1 MTRKLI
7 NSQSNRFA
15 GAVLIATAVLLS
27 ETLVPSA
34 SAQEAI
40 ATGAPAEA
48 PVSDAEAAAATAEAP
63 NGSASAADGSRTGPA
78 KEAEEKPPEI
88 KLPPPPP
95 ARPDEIPIELVP
107 YNVDLAIVFESTP
120 RLGVAFQTQVLAEIA
135 SRARRDIGQMWRID
149 FSSPDWLTPRNR
161 AGVERLTSAQIKR
174 RLVEEK
180 LDTVVREQLSAHS
193 ASKEKLFPPDP
204 DSKLSDER
212 RALVGRILDETDREK
227 QDVMVRQYVELLAD
241 ERVVA
246 EGRETASEVV
256 SLYLLPPEVDRDK
269 IFPIAIETDGS
280 DYVIS
285 GREWDRESEV
295 FSRTQSR
302 RTTDRRAVATEV
314 IRLLEDLFHPIAQI
328 DGADP
333 TTATLRIKASEYPSA
348 DPGFNQVQKGSA
360 FIPFFRYMN
369 RYRVMQKLQFLPW
382 SYITVEEKG
391 RIRSQCR
398 LDTGVKTPLGSFR
411 RRRMELRALMIK
423 PEQDQTTLTVVPR
436 TNVNRPLVGY
446 LVAVYDELP
455 PPPAKPGGDEQ
466 EKLDASLAGEKKVEG
481 PKPVIYRTDRSGQVT
496 IPRNP
501 KTPLQWVFVRSGAAL
516 LTRFPLIP
524 GVEPGMTAECP
535 DDTIRLD
542 VEGQMVLLQSRLI
555 DTIAKRA
562 MVQAMIKGR
571 AAKSEWEKVDESLV
585 ELDELPSIKDFD
597 DMVEQIQFSAIK
609 SAQARKDIVSERR
622 IKTLGKDIL
631 KVASI
636 HLDETKLN
644 EFRDEI
650 EDQRRLDG
658 AAPTGGPRKPAAR
671 R

>member
-135 SRARRDIGQMWRID
+135 SRASRDIGQMWRID

-333 TTATLRIKASEYPSA
+333 TTATLRIKAS
-348 DPGFNQVQKGSA
+348 
-360 FIPFFRYMN
+360 
-369 RYRVMQKLQFLPW
+369 
-382 SYITVEEKG
+382 
-391 RIRSQCR
+391 
-398 LDTGVKTPLGSFR
+398 
-411 RRRMELRALMIK
+411 
-423 PEQDQTTLTVVPR
+423 
-436 TNVNRPLVGY
+436 
-446 LVAVYDELP
+446 
-455 PPPAKPGGDEQ
+455 
-466 EKLDASLAGEKKVEG
+466 
-481 PKPVIYRTDRSGQVT
+481 
-496 IPRNP
+496 
-501 KTPLQWVFVRSGAAL
+501 
-516 LTRFPLIP
+516 
-524 GVEPGMTAECP
+524 
-535 DDTIRLD
+535 
-542 VEGQMVLLQSRLI
+542 
-555 DTIAKRA
+555 
-562 MVQAMIKGR
+562 
-571 AAKSEWEKVDESLV
+571 
-585 ELDELPSIKDFD
+585 
-597 DMVEQIQFSAIK
+597 
-609 SAQARKDIVSERR
+609 
-622 IKTLGKDIL
+622 
-631 KVASI
+631 
-636 HLDETKLN
+636 
-644 EFRDEI
+644 
-650 EDQRRLDG
+650 
-658 AAPTGGPRKPAAR
+658 
-671 R
+671 